1 MKLEQSEDQIRTK
14 GSELGQHLY
23 AHKEQRK
30 NKWNVGLQKLSWAKG
45 CLIFA
50 PSCLI
55 LERSIQAAFVAAS
68 NREGSE
74 S

>member
-1 MKLEQSEDQIRTK
+1 MKLGQSENQ